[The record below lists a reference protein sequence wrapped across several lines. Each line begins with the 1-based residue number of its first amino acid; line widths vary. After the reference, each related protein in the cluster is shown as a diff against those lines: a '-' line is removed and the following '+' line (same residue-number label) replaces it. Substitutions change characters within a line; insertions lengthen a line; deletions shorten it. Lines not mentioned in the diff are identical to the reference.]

1 MSTAQRLRVLRV
13 ITRMNVGGPASQVAT
28 LARGLDQERF
38 EQALCAGYVDGSE
51 ADHCRLRTLDLDIRR
66 IPALG
71 RAVRPGDDLRAL
83 AGLVREIRRFRP
95 HIVHTH
101 LAKAGVLGRVAAAAA
116 GVPASV
122 HTFHGHL
129 LHGYFSAPATRL
141 VVTAE
146 RILARFSERLVAVGD
161 QVRTDLVAAGIG
173 HAGQYEVV
181 PPGTELPPLPDRATA
196 RRRLRLPADGP
207 VVVYVGRITAIK
219 RPDRL
224 IAVARSLAET
234 VPGVTLVVCGGGD
247 RLDETVRAAGGLRCV
262 RFLGWR
268 QDLADIYAAADVA
281 LLTSDNEGTPV
292 SLIEAGLAGVPSVA
306 TRVGS
311 VPDVVLDGVTGLLT
325 SSPVGGADQRGI
337 AGGAEQQSV
346 VDELAA
352 NVRRLLA
359 NDALRQHMAGAARA
373 VVAARFSPGR
383 LVADTD
389 RLYTDIAISRGWWPE
404 SARQDCPQ

>member
-1 MSTAQRLRVLRV
+1 VSTAKRLRVLRV

-28 LARGLDQERF
+28 LTRGLDQERF
-38 EQALCAGYVDGSE
+38 EQVLCAGSIDGNE
-51 ADHCRLRTLDLDIRR
+51 ADHCRLRTVDLDIRR
-66 IPALG
+66 IGGLG

-83 AGLVREIRRFRP
+83 AGVIREIRRFRP

-141 VVTAE
+141 VVAAE
-146 RILARFSERLVAVGD
+146 RMLARLSERLVAVGD

-173 HAGQYEVV
+173 RPGQYVVV

-196 RRRLRLPADGP
+196 RRRLGLALDGP
-207 VVVYVGRITAIK
+207 VVVSVGRITAIK

-224 IAVARSLAET
+224 IAVARALSRS
-234 VPGVTLVVCGGGD
+234 VPGVTFVICGGGD
-247 RLDETVRAAGGLRCV
+247 RLEETMCAAADLDCV

-292 SLIEAGLAGVPSVA
+292 SLIEAGLAGVPAVA
-306 TRVGS
+306 TGVGS

-325 SSPVGGADQRGI
+325 GRRLGQAD
-337 AGGAEQQSV
+337 EQSI

-352 NVRRLLA
+352 NVCRLLT
-359 NDALRQHMAGAARA
+359 NEALRHHMAGAARA
-373 VVAARFSPGR
+373 VAGARFSPER

-389 RLYTDIAISRGWWPE
+389 RLYTDIAIGRGWWPE
-404 SARQDCPQ
+404 SARQDCLR